1 MLMIRLQ
8 RVGKRNNPAFRVV
21 LTDKRNA
28 TKSGN
33 FLEILGSYNP
43 QHDGS
48 LALKKDR
55 ISHWLSK
62 GVQPSDTMHN
72 LLVREKIID
81 APKRH
86 VVAPSKLKKLEAA
99 ASQSG
104 ASPATEGREKPA
116 EAFTTEAP
124 IESASEQ
131 STETAAQVEDSAEK
145 KE

>member
-28 TKSGN
+28 TKSGS

-48 LALKKDR
+48 LSLKKER
-55 ISHWLSK
+55 VSHWLSK
-62 GVQPSDTMHN
+62 GTQTSDTIHN

-81 APKRH
+81 APKRS
-86 VVAPSKLKKLEAA
+86 VVAPSKFKKPKA
-99 ASQSG
+99 
-104 ASPATEGREKPA
+104 EKPEVEASA
-116 EAFTTEAP
+116 EPVVKKTTETAEKIEEVEPVSVTEAP
-124 IESASEQ
+124 S
-131 STETAAQVEDSAEK
+131 EK